1 MAIDN
6 YSKAYKEVL
15 TILKNVPEEEVK
27 KIPED
32 MIKVFKV
39 KQDKNYRYE
48 INVYKPFEEQE
59 MLEETKAIFAI
70 IFRDYWA
77 TPEQREKILAKEKY
91 DRAKEEEQKRELY
104 NPDNLFKNR
113 KKKDNEINNTVESTN
128 EIDENHSTKEIQAEQ
143 TNLPIEIKKQNF
155 FAKLIGFIKKLFKH

>member
-1 MAIDN
+1 MSIDN

-15 TILKNVPEEEVK
+15 TILENVPEEEVK
-27 KIPED
+27 KIPKN
-32 MIKVFKV
+32 MIEVFKS
-39 KQDKNYRYE
+39 KQDKNFIYE
-48 INVYKPFEEQE
+48 INVNKPFEEQE

-91 DRAKEEEQKRELY
+91 DREKEEEQKREIY

-113 KKKDNEINNTVESTN
+113 NKKDSETN
-128 EIDENHSTKEIQAEQ
+128 EIHENHITKENQEEQ

-155 FAKLIGFIKKLFKH
+155 FTRLIGFIKGLFKH

>member
-1 MAIDN
+1 MDN

-15 TILKNVPEEEVK
+15 TILKNVPEEEVE
-27 KIPED
+27 KIPKN
-32 MIKVFKV
+32 MIKVFKL
-39 KQDKNYRYE
+39 KQDKNYIYE
-48 INVYKPFEEQE
+48 INVNKPFEEQE
-59 MLEETKAIFAI
+59 MLEETKAIFAN

-113 KKKDNEINNTVESTN
+113 NKKDSETNNIVEST
-128 EIDENHSTKEIQAEQ
+128 DENYNTKEIQVEK

-155 FAKLIGFIKKLFKH
+155 FARLIIFIKRLFKH

>member
-1 MAIDN
+1 MAMDN

-15 TILKNVPEEEVK
+15 TILENVPEEEVK
-27 KIPED
+27 KIPEN
-32 MIKVFKV
+32 MIEVFKL

-48 INVYKPFEEQE
+48 ININKPFEEQE

-113 KKKDNEINNTVESTN
+113 NKKQNETNNTVENTN
-128 EIDENHSTKEIQAEQ
+128 EIDENYNTKENQEEQ

-155 FAKLIGFIKKLFKH
+155 FTRLIGFIKGLFKH

>member
-1 MAIDN
+1 MSIDN

-15 TILKNVPEEEVK
+15 TILENVPEEEVK
-27 KIPED
+27 KIPEN
-32 MIKVFKV
+32 MIEVFKS
-39 KQDKNYRYE
+39 KQDKNYIYE
-48 INVYKPFEEQE
+48 INVNKPFEEQE

-91 DRAKEEEQKRELY
+91 DREKEEEQKRELY

-113 KKKDNEINNTVESTN
+113 NKKDSEKN
-128 EIDENHSTKEIQAEQ
+128 EIDENHSIKENQEEQ

-155 FAKLIGFIKKLFKH
+155 FTRLIRFIKKLFKH